1 MKYYETQYEDYLR
14 SSARYDIHPELAEPL
29 ARMPQCVQECPS
41 VIFYGPPGAGKY
53 TQALRLIERYSPS
66 RLKYFKKMTA
76 QQKDPLSG
84 GGQSVS
90 AAAAAAEK
98 EWTFRISDVHYEIDF
113 SLLGCESK
121 KTWNDCFFQ
130 IVDVISVKPEKAG
143 IIVCKNFHAIHG
155 ELLEVFYSYMQHC
168 GLLHIRIAFFILTE
182 HVSFL
187 PSNIVQCCQV
197 LPVCR
202 PSREA
207 YMKLA
212 EWGTSTSH
220 VATKNARFQNRL
232 QRIGVPDAKMM
243 QQARVNMRAIPPDAI
258 LNLKETQYLGLVE
271 SVDQLPRDVF
281 NIVCDNVIREME
293 KAGASSE
300 KMNYA
305 EFRDN
310 LYDILLYGL
319 DITECLWYILF
330 HFVNTTTSYATT
342 RDKDQLKSG
351 AGCLLESELPD
362 ILSRMHVFLK
372 YYNNNYRPIYH
383 LESMA
388 FYLISRIY
396 KFPALDS
403 DA

>member
-1 MKYYETQYEDYLR
+1 
-14 SSARYDIHPELAEPL
+14 
-29 ARMPQCVQECPS
+29 
-41 VIFYGPPGAGKY
+41 
-53 TQALRLIERYSPS
+53 
-66 RLKYFKKMTA
+66 
-76 QQKDPLSG
+76 
-84 GGQSVS
+84 
-90 AAAAAAEK
+90 
-98 EWTFRISDVHYEIDF
+98 
-113 SLLGCESK
+113 
-121 KTWNDCFFQ
+121 
-130 IVDVISVKPEKAG
+130 
-143 IIVCKNFHAIHG
+143 
-155 ELLEVFYSYMQHC
+155 
-168 GLLHIRIAFFILTE
+168 
-182 HVSFL
+182 
-187 PSNIVQCCQV
+187 
-197 LPVCR
+197 
-202 PSREA
+202 
-207 YMKLA
+207 MKLA

-330 HFVNTTTSYATT
+330 HFVNTTTRDATTRDATTSYATT
-342 RDKDQLKSG
+342 SYATTSYATTSYATTSYATTGDKRNIGKDQLNSG
-351 AGCLLESELPD
+351 AGYLLESELPD